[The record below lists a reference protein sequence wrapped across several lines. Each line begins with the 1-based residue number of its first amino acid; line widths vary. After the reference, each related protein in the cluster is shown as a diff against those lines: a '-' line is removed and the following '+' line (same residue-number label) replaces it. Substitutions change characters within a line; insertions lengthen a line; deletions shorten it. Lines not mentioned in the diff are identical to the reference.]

1 MLALAKSREGMPG
14 GGVLIENTDVVT
26 RASAM
31 QCHMSPMSCL
41 RVSTSRGG
49 AEPLIRL
56 SLSTSSASSP

>member
-1 MLALAKSREGMPG
+1 MPG